1 MGVDIKNNDTLKV
14 RMDPLTLNLLEK
26 ARGYVD
32 LNKSKFI
39 RMSVREKAEAII
51 AEHDKTVFSAH
62 DWHMFF
68 DMIDHPP
75 KPTTRMKKAAQKY
88 KEIIAQ
94 K

>member
-1 MGVDIKNNDTLKV
+1 MRKDDTLKV
-14 RMDPLTLNLLEK
+14 RMDAVTLNMLEK

-51 AEHDKTVFSAH
+51 AEHDKTAFSTD

-68 DMIDHPP
+68 DMVDNLPN
-75 KPTTRMKKAAQKY
+75 PTTRMKKAAKKY
-88 KEIIAQ
+88 KDMTAQ
-94 K
+94 Q

>member
-1 MGVDIKNNDTLKV
+1 MGLEVRKDDTLKV
-14 RMDPLTLNLLEK
+14 RMDAVTLHLLEK

-51 AEHDKTVFSAH
+51 TEHDKTAFSAD
-62 DWHMFF
+62 DWHQFF

-75 KPTTRMKKAAQKY
+75 KPTARMKKAAKKY
-88 KEIIAQ
+88 KDII
-94 K
+94 KKK